1 MNPFFKLGTMLTIV
15 AGAAMTISSCSSNDA
30 PEFDPNAETKWN
42 FQTEFVKQFGEIA
55 SNQNWGFNSVG
66 VYTMPSSTRTVYKTD
81 MPECWQY
88 YEPAPDVTPDQIE
101 AVKVAFQDIP
111 EGFVSEQMNYT
122 RFYVQQV
129 YMSNRTYKDGYNQDV
144 VGSEK
149 MNQLKVWKDDAN
161 GEHAYDFNR
170 DAGSTVLFINSGT
183 HKFSYSNSSH
193 DGKDYFD
200 YIVKRV
206 GGYYYVGFSFKANGQ
221 NPNEKVEGDN
231 NYDDWIVRIVP
242 AKMKGEEDKNTQRII
257 VEDLGSIGDFD
268 YNDLV
273 FDAYVYNQNGQTWA
287 KIKLLAAGG
296 TLPVYICG
304 CEERKEVHNMFG
316 VSTTT
321 MVNTKNGT
329 VDKSAVEFTIKLKNE
344 VSSSFNAN
352 DIEVQVD
359 NNGNVI
365 TLTSNV
371 GKAPEKICVDNS
383 FYWCD
388 EKVNVK
394 TVYPSFSKYVND
406 PTVGD
411 WWK

>member
-1 MNPFFKLGTMLTIV
+1 
-15 AGAAMTISSCSSNDA
+15 MTISSCSSNDA

-55 SNQNWGFNSVG
+55 SNQNWGFKSVG

-81 MPECWQY
+81 MPECYQY

-101 AVKVAFQDIP
+101 AVKLAFQNIEDL
-111 EGFVSEQMNYT
+111 VSEQPNYT
-122 RFYVQQV
+122 RFYVQHV
-129 YMSNRTYKDGYNQDV
+129 YMSDRTYKDGYNQDV
-144 VGSEK
+144 VGSNH
-149 MNQLKVWKDDAN
+149 MDHLKVWKDDEN
-161 GEHAYDFNR
+161 GEHANDFNR
-170 DAGSTVLFINSGT
+170 NAGSTVLFINSGT
-183 HKFSYSNSSH
+183 KKFSYSNSTDSQEH
-193 DGKDYFD
+193 FD
-200 YIVKRV
+200 YIVKKV
-206 GGYYYVGFSFKANGQ
+206 GDYYYVGFSFKATGQ
-221 NPNEKVEGDN
+221 NPNQQVEGDN

-242 AKMKGEEDKNTQRII
+242 AKLKGEEDKNTQRII

-273 FDAYVYNQNGQTWA
+273 FDAYVYNKDGGTWA
-287 KIKLLAAGG
+287 NITLRAAGG
-296 TLPVYICG
+296 TLPIYICG
-304 CEERKEVHNMFG
+304 CEEKVEVHDKFG
-316 VSTTT
+316 VSRTT

-329 VDKSAVEFTIKLKNE
+329 VDKDPVEFTIKLKNAT
-344 VSSSFNAN
+344 SSSFNAN
-352 DIEVQVD
+352 DIEVQVE
-359 NNGNVI
+359 NNGNVM

-371 GKAPEKICVDNS
+371 GRAPEKICVDNS

>member
-1 MNPFFKLGTMLTIV
+1 MNQFFKLGTMLTIV

-66 VYTMPSSTRTVYKTD
+66 VYTMPSSTRSVIKTD
-81 MPECWQY
+81 MPDYQN
-88 YEPAPDVTPDQIE
+88 YEPAPEVTQAQIDQ
-101 AVKVAFQDIP
+101 VKVAFQNIP
-111 EGFVSEQMNYT
+111 DNFVSEQMNYT
-122 RFYVQQV
+122 RFFVQQV
-129 YMSNRTYKDGYNQDV
+129 FMSHRSYKAGNGDYVDG
-144 VGSEK
+144 SSK
-149 MNQLKVWKDDAN
+149 MNKLGVWKDDVTS
-161 GEHAYDFNR
+161 EHANDFNR

-183 HKFSYSNSSH
+183 KKFSYSNSS
-193 DGKDYFD
+193 DGGKDYFD
-200 YIVKRV
+200 YIVKKV

-273 FDAYVYNQNGQTWA
+273 FDAYVYNKDGQTWA
-287 KIKLLAAGG
+287 NIKLLAAGG
-296 TLPVYICG
+296 TLPIYICG
-304 CEERKEVHNMFG
+304 CEEQVEVHNKFG

-329 VDKSAVEFTIKLKNE
+329 VDKSPVEFTIKLKNE
-344 VSSSFNAN
+344 ASSSFNAN
-352 DIEVQVD
+352 NIEVKVD

-383 FYWCD
+383 FNWCD
-388 EKVNVK
+388 EKVNVN
-394 TVYPSFSKYVND
+394 TVYKNFSKYVSN
-406 PTVGD
+406 PSISD

>member
-1 MNPFFKLGTMLTIV
+1 MNHFFKLGTMLTIV

-55 SNQNWGFNSVG
+55 SNQNWGFKSVG
-66 VYTMPSSTRTVYKTD
+66 VYTMPSSTRDLIKKD
-81 MPECWQY
+81 MPAYQN
-88 YEPAPDVTPDQIE
+88 YEPAPDVTQAQIDQ
-101 AVKVAFQDIP
+101 VKLAFQNIED
-111 EGFVSEQMNYT
+111 FVSEPINFD
-122 RFYVQQV
+122 RFFVQQV

-206 GGYYYVGFSFKANGQ
+206 GGYYYVGFSFKATGQ
-221 NPNEKVEGDN
+221 NPNQQVAGDN

-242 AKMKGEEDKNTQRII
+242 AKLKGEEDKNTQRII

-273 FDAYVYNQNGQTWA
+273 FDAYVYNKDGKTWA
-287 KIKLLAAGG
+287 NIKLLAAGG
-296 TLPVYICG
+296 TLPIYICG
-304 CEERKEVHNMFG
+304 CEEKVEVHDKFG
-316 VSTTT
+316 VSRTT
-321 MVNTKNGT
+321 MVNTKKGT
-329 VDKSAVEFTIKLKNE
+329 VDKDPVEFTIKLRNE

-352 DIEVQVD
+352 DIEVQVE
-359 NNGNVI
+359 NNGNVM

-371 GKAPEKICVDNS
+371 GRAPEKICVDNS

-388 EKVNVK
+388 EKVNVN
-394 TVYPSFSKYVND
+394 TVYPNFAKYVSD
-406 PTVGD
+406 PSFD
-411 WWK
+411 KWW

>member
-1 MNPFFKLGTMLTIV
+1 MNQFFKLGTMLTIV

-66 VYTMPSSTRTVYKTD
+66 VYTMPSSTRTVIKTD
-81 MPECWQY
+81 MPDY
-88 YEPAPDVTPDQIE
+88 KLYEPAPEVTEAQINE
-101 AVKVAFQDIP
+101 VKDAFQNINNLD
-111 EGFVSEQMNYT
+111 SEPINYT
-122 RFYVQQV
+122 SFFVQQV
-129 YMSNRTYKDGYNQDV
+129 YMSNRTYKDGNGNDV
-144 VGSEK
+144 VGSSK
-149 MNQLKVWKDDAN
+149 MNHLKVWKDNEN
-161 GEHAYDFNR
+161 GEHANDFNVK
-170 DAGSTVLFINSGT
+170 AGTTVLFVNAGT
-183 HKFSYSNSSH
+183 YKFSYSNSS
-193 DGKDYFD
+193 DSGKDYFD
-200 YIVKRV
+200 YIVKKV
-206 GGYYYVGFSFKANGQ
+206 GDYYYVGFSFKARGQ
-221 NPNEKVEGDN
+221 NPNEQVEGDN

-242 AKMKGEEDKNTQRII
+242 AKMLGDEEKNTQRII

-304 CEERKEVHNMFG
+304 CDEKVEVHDKFG

-321 MVNTKNGT
+321 MVNTKKGT
-329 VDKSAVEFTIKLKNE
+329 VDKSAVEFTIKLKNG

-352 DIEVQVD
+352 DIEVQVN

-371 GKAPEKICVDNS
+371 GKAPEKICVDTS
-383 FYWCD
+383 FEWCD

-394 TVYPSFSKYVND
+394 TVYPNFAKYVSN
-406 PTVGD
+406 PSISK
-411 WWK
+411 WW

>member
-1 MNPFFKLGTMLTIV
+1 MNQFFKLGTMLTIV

-66 VYTMPSSTRTVYKTD
+66 VYTMPSSTRSVIKTD
-81 MPECWQY
+81 MPDYQK
-88 YEPAPDVTPDQIE
+88 YEPAPDVTEAQINE
-101 AVKVAFQDIP
+101 VKDAFQNINNLD
-111 EGFVSEQMNYT
+111 SEPINYT
-122 RFYVQQV
+122 SFFVQQV
-129 YMSNRTYKDGYNQDV
+129 YMSNRTYKDGNNQDV
-144 VGSEK
+144 VGSSK
-149 MNQLKVWKDDAN
+149 MNHLKVWKDNEN
-161 GEHAYDFNR
+161 GEHANDFNVK
-170 DAGSTVLFINSGT
+170 AGTTVLFVNAGT
-183 HKFSYSNSSH
+183 YKFSYSNSS
-193 DGKDYFD
+193 DSGKDYFD
-200 YIVKRV
+200 YIVKKV

-304 CEERKEVHNMFG
+304 CDEKVEVHDKFG

-321 MVNTKNGT
+321 MVNTKKGT
-329 VDKSAVEFTIKLKNE
+329 VDKSYVEFTIKLKNQ

-352 DIEVQVD
+352 DIEVKVD

-365 TLTSNV
+365 PLTSNV

-383 FYWCD
+383 FVWCD

-394 TVYPSFSKYVND
+394 TVYPNFSRYVSN
-406 PTVGD
+406 PSIGK
-411 WWK
+411 WW

>member
-66 VYTMPSSTRTVYKTD
+66 VYTMPSSTRTVIKQD
-81 MPECWQY
+81 MPAYQD
-88 YEPAPDVTPDQIE
+88 YEPAPDVTDDDIN
-101 AVKVAFQDIP
+101 AVKKEFQNIP
-111 EGFVSEQMNYT
+111 DGYVSEQLNYT
-122 RFYVQQV
+122 SFFVQQV
-129 YMSNRTYKDGYNQDV
+129 FMSNRTYKDGNGNDV
-144 VGSEK
+144 VGSSK
-149 MNQLKVWKDDAN
+149 MNQLKVWKDN
-161 GEHAYDFNR
+161 VTSEHANDFNVQ
-170 DAGSTVLFINSGT
+170 AGTTVLFVNAGT
-183 HKFSYSNSSH
+183 YKFSYSNSIDS
-193 DGKDYFD
+193 GKDYD
-200 YIVKRV
+200 YYIVKKV
-206 GGYYYVGFSFKANGQ
+206 GDYYYVGFSFKANGQ
-221 NPNEKVEGDN
+221 NPNEQVKGDN

-242 AKMKGEEDKNTQRII
+242 ANMLGDEEKNTQRII

-273 FDAYVYNQNGQTWA
+273 FDAYVYNKNGQTWA

-304 CEERKEVHNMFG
+304 CEENVEVHEKFG
-316 VSTTT
+316 VPTTT
-321 MVNTKNGT
+321 MVNTNNGT
-329 VDKSAVEFTIKLKNE
+329 VKKSHVEFTIKLKNE

-352 DIEVQVD
+352 DIEVKVD

-365 TLTSNV
+365 PLTSNV

-383 FYWCD
+383 FVWCD
-388 EKVNVK
+388 ERVNVNS
-394 TVYPSFSKYVND
+394 VYPKFSKYVSN
-406 PTVGD
+406 PSIND

>member
-1 MNPFFKLGTMLTIV
+1 
-15 AGAAMTISSCSSNDA
+15 MTISSCSSNDA

-55 SNQNWGFNSVG
+55 SNQNWGFKSVG
-66 VYTMPSSTRTVYKTD
+66 VYTMPSSTRDLIKKD
-81 MPECWQY
+81 MPAYQN
-88 YEPAPDVTPDQIE
+88 YEPAPDVTQAQIDQ
-101 AVKVAFQDIP
+101 VKLAFQNIED
-111 EGFVSEQMNYT
+111 FVSEPINFD
-122 RFYVQQV
+122 RFFVQQV

-221 NPNEKVEGDN
+221 NPNQQVAGDN

-242 AKMKGEEDKNTQRII
+242 AKLKGEEDKNTQRII

-273 FDAYVYNQNGQTWA
+273 FDAYVYNKDGGTWA
-287 KIKLLAAGG
+287 NITLRAAGG
-296 TLPVYICG
+296 TLPIYICG
-304 CEERKEVHNMFG
+304 CEEKVEVHDKFG
-316 VSTTT
+316 VSRTT

-329 VDKSAVEFTIKLKNE
+329 VDKDPVEFTIKLKNAT
-344 VSSSFNAN
+344 SSSFNAN
-352 DIEVQVD
+352 DIEVQVE
-359 NNGNVI
+359 NNGNVM

-371 GKAPEKICVDNS
+371 GRAPEKICVDNS

-388 EKVNVK
+388 EKVNVN
-394 TVYPSFSKYVND
+394 TVYPNFAKYVSD
-406 PTVGD
+406 PSFD
-411 WWK
+411 KWW

>member
-1 MNPFFKLGTMLTIV
+1 
-15 AGAAMTISSCSSNDA
+15 MTISSCSSNDA

-66 VYTMPSSTRTVYKTD
+66 VYTMPSSTRSVIKTD
-81 MPECWQY
+81 EPECQK
-88 YEPAPDVTPDQIE
+88 YEPAPEVTQAQIDE
-101 AVKVAFQDIP
+101 VKVAFQNIP
-111 EGFVSEQMNYT
+111 EGFVSEQPNYT
-122 RFYVQQV
+122 RFFVQQV
-129 YMSNRTYKDGYNQDV
+129 FMSHRSYKAGNGDYVDG
-144 VGSEK
+144 SSK
-149 MNQLKVWKDDAN
+149 MNKLGVWKDDN
-161 GEHAYDFNR
+161 NFEHANDFNVE
-170 DAGSTVLFINSGT
+170 AGSTVLFINSGT
-183 HKFSYSNSSH
+183 HKFSYSNSS
-193 DGKDYFD
+193 DGGKNYFD
-200 YIVKRV
+200 YIVKKV

-242 AKMKGEEDKNTQRII
+242 AVLKGGEEKNTQRII

-273 FDAYVYNQNGQTWA
+273 FDAYVYNKDGQTWA
-287 KIKLLAAGG
+287 NIKLLAAGG

-304 CEERKEVHNMFG
+304 CDGQVEVHDKFG

-329 VDKSAVEFTIKLKNE
+329 VDKSPVEFTIKLKNE
-344 VSSSFNAN
+344 ESSSFNAN
-352 DIEVQVD
+352 DIEVKVD

-383 FYWCD
+383 FVWCD

-394 TVYPSFSKYVND
+394 TVYKDFSKYVSD
-406 PTVGD
+406 PSISD

>member
-1 MNPFFKLGTMLTIV
+1 
-15 AGAAMTISSCSSNDA
+15 MTISSCSSNDA

-55 SNQNWGFNSVG
+55 SNQNWGFKSVG
-66 VYTMPSSTRTVYKTD
+66 VYTMPSSTRDLIKKD
-81 MPECWQY
+81 MPAYQD
-88 YEPAPDVTPDQIE
+88 YEPAPDVTPDQINE
-101 AVKVAFQDIP
+101 VKLAFQNIKD
-111 EGFVSEQMNYT
+111 FVSEPINFD
-122 RFYVQQV
+122 RFFVQQV

-221 NPNEKVEGDN
+221 NPNQQVAGDN

-242 AKMKGEEDKNTQRII
+242 AKLKGEEDKNTQRII

-273 FDAYVYNQNGQTWA
+273 FDAYVYNKDGQTWA
-287 KIKLLAAGG
+287 NIKLLAAGG

-304 CEERKEVHNMFG
+304 CDEQVEVHDKFG

-329 VDKSAVEFTIKLKNE
+329 VDKNPVEFTIKLKNQT
-344 VSSSFNAN
+344 SSSFNAN
-352 DIEVQVD
+352 DIEVKVN
-359 NNGNVI
+359 NNGTWM

-383 FYWCD
+383 FNWCD
-388 EKVNVK
+388 ERQNIETKYQNFSQYVK
-394 TVYPSFSKYVND
+394 NPSI
-406 PTVGD
+406 GD

>member
-1 MNPFFKLGTMLTIV
+1 MNHFFKLGTMLTIV

-55 SNQNWGFNSVG
+55 SNQNWGFKSVG
-66 VYTMPSSTRTVYKTD
+66 VYTMPSSTRDLIKKD
-81 MPECWQY
+81 MPAYQN
-88 YEPAPDVTPDQIE
+88 YEPAPDVTQAQIDQ
-101 AVKVAFQDIP
+101 VKLAFQNIED
-111 EGFVSEQMNYT
+111 FVSEPINFD
-122 RFYVQQV
+122 RFFVQQV

-221 NPNEKVEGDN
+221 NPNQQVAGDN

-242 AKMKGEEDKNTQRII
+242 AKLKGEEDKNTQRII

-273 FDAYVYNQNGQTWA
+273 FDAYVYNKDGGTWA
-287 KIKLLAAGG
+287 NITLRAAGG
-296 TLPVYICG
+296 TLPIYICG
-304 CEERKEVHNMFG
+304 CEEKVEVHDKFG
-316 VSTTT
+316 VSRTT

-329 VDKSAVEFTIKLKNE
+329 VDKDPVEFTIKLKNAT
-344 VSSSFNAN
+344 SSSFNAN
-352 DIEVQVD
+352 DIEVQVE
-359 NNGNVI
+359 NNGNVM

-371 GKAPEKICVDNS
+371 GRAPEKICVDNS

-388 EKVNVK
+388 EKVNVN
-394 TVYPSFSKYVND
+394 TVYPNFAKYVSD
-406 PTVGD
+406 PSFD
-411 WWK
+411 KWW

>member
-1 MNPFFKLGTMLTIV
+1 
-15 AGAAMTISSCSSNDA
+15 MTISSCSSNDA

-55 SNQNWGFNSVG
+55 SNQNWGFKSVG
-66 VYTMPSSTRTVYKTD
+66 VYTMPSSTRDLIKKD
-81 MPECWQY
+81 MPAYQN
-88 YEPAPDVTPDQIE
+88 YEPAPDVTQAQIDQ
-101 AVKVAFQDIP
+101 VKLAFQNIED
-111 EGFVSEQMNYT
+111 FVSEPINFD
-122 RFYVQQV
+122 RFFVQQV

-200 YIVKRV
+200 YIVKKV

-221 NPNEKVEGDN
+221 NPNQQVAGDN

-242 AKMKGEEDKNTQRII
+242 AKLKGEEDKNTQRII

-273 FDAYVYNQNGQTWA
+273 FDAYVYNKDGGTWA
-287 KIKLLAAGG
+287 NITLRAAGG
-296 TLPVYICG
+296 TLPIYICG
-304 CEERKEVHNMFG
+304 CEEKVEVHDKFG
-316 VSTTT
+316 VSRNT

-329 VDKSAVEFTIKLKNE
+329 VDKDPVEFTIKLKNAT
-344 VSSSFNAN
+344 SSSFNAN
-352 DIEVQVD
+352 DIEVQVE
-359 NNGNVI
+359 NNGNVM

-371 GKAPEKICVDNS
+371 GRAPEKICVDNS

-388 EKVNVK
+388 EKVNVN
-394 TVYPSFSKYVND
+394 TVYPNFSRYVSN
-406 PTVGD
+406 PTID
-411 WWK
+411 KWW

>member
-1 MNPFFKLGTMLTIV
+1 
-15 AGAAMTISSCSSNDA
+15 MTISSCSSNDA

-55 SNQNWGFNSVG
+55 SNQNWGFKSVG

-101 AVKVAFQDIP
+101 AVKLAFQNIEDL
-111 EGFVSEQMNYT
+111 VSEQPNYT
-122 RFYVQQV
+122 RFYVQHV
-129 YMSNRTYKDGYNQDV
+129 YMSDRTYKDGYNQDV
-144 VGSEK
+144 VGSNH
-149 MNQLKVWKDDAN
+149 MDHLKVWKDDEN
-161 GEHAYDFNR
+161 GEHANDFNR
-170 DAGSTVLFINSGT
+170 NAGSTVLFINSGT
-183 HKFSYSNSSH
+183 HKFSYFNSTDSQDH
-193 DGKDYFD
+193 FD
-200 YIVKRV
+200 YIVKKV
-206 GGYYYVGFSFKANGQ
+206 GGYYYVGFSFKATGQ
-221 NPNEKVEGDN
+221 NPNQKVEGDN

-273 FDAYVYNQNGQTWA
+273 FDAYVYNKEGQTWA
-287 KIKLLAAGG
+287 NITLRAAGG
-296 TLPVYICG
+296 TLPIYICG
-304 CEERKEVHNMFG
+304 CEERVEVHDKFG
-316 VSTTT
+316 VSRTT
-321 MVNTKNGT
+321 MVNTKKGT
-329 VDKSAVEFTIKLKNE
+329 VDKNPVEFTIKLKNAT
-344 VSSSFNAN
+344 SSQFNAN

-371 GKAPEKICVDNS
+371 GRAPEKICVDNS

-388 EKVNVK
+388 EKVNVN
-394 TVYPSFSKYVND
+394 TVYPNFSRYVSN
-406 PTVGD
+406 PTID
-411 WWK
+411 KWW

>member
-1 MNPFFKLGTMLTIV
+1 
-15 AGAAMTISSCSSNDA
+15 MTISSCSSNDA

-55 SNQNWGFNSVG
+55 SNQNWGFKSVG
-66 VYTMPSSTRTVYKTD
+66 VYTMPSSTRSVYKTD
-81 MPECWQY
+81 MPECYQY
-88 YEPAPDVTPDQIE
+88 YEPAPEVTPAQKE
-101 AVKVAFQDIP
+101 EVEKAFQNIP
-111 EGFVSEQMNYT
+111 ENFVSEQLNYT
-122 RFYVQQV
+122 SFFVQQV
-129 YMSNRTYKDGYNQDV
+129 FMSHRSYKAGNGDYVDG
-144 VGSEK
+144 SSK
-149 MNQLKVWKDDAN
+149 MNKLGVWKDDN
-161 GEHAYDFNR
+161 NFEHANDFNVE
-170 DAGSTVLFINSGT
+170 AGTTVLFVNAGT
-183 HKFSYSNSSH
+183 KKFSYSNSS
-193 DGKDYFD
+193 DGGKNYFD
-200 YIVKRV
+200 YIVKKV
-206 GGYYYVGFSFKANGQ
+206 GDYYYVGFSFNANGQ
-221 NPNEKVEGDN
+221 NPNEQVKGDN

-242 AKMKGEEDKNTQRII
+242 AVLKGGEEKNTQRII

-304 CEERKEVHNMFG
+304 CDEQKEVHNMFG

-329 VDKSAVEFTIKLKNE
+329 VDKSPVEFTIKLKNE
-344 VSSSFNAN
+344 ESSSFNAN
-352 DIEVQVD
+352 DIEVKVD

-383 FYWCD
+383 FVWCD

-394 TVYPSFSKYVND
+394 TVYKNFSKYVSN
-406 PTVGD
+406 PSIGK
-411 WWK
+411 WW

>member
-1 MNPFFKLGTMLTIV
+1 MNQFFKLGTMLTIV

-66 VYTMPSSTRTVYKTD
+66 VYTMPSSTRTVIKTD
-81 MPECWQY
+81 MPDYQK
-88 YEPAPDVTPDQIE
+88 YEPAPDVTEAQINE
-101 AVKVAFQDIP
+101 VKDAFQNINNLD
-111 EGFVSEQMNYT
+111 SEPINYT
-122 RFYVQQV
+122 SFFVQQV
-129 YMSNRTYKDGYNQDV
+129 YMSNRTYKDGNGNDV
-144 VGSEK
+144 VGSSK
-149 MNQLKVWKDDAN
+149 MNHLKVWKDNEN
-161 GEHAYDFNR
+161 GEHANDFNVK
-170 DAGSTVLFINSGT
+170 AGTTVLFVNAGT
-183 HKFSYSNSSH
+183 YKFSYSNSS
-193 DGKDYFD
+193 DSGKDYFD
-200 YIVKRV
+200 YIVKKV
-206 GGYYYVGFSFKANGQ
+206 GEYYYVGFSFKARGQ
-221 NPNEKVEGDN
+221 NPNEQVEGDN

-242 AKMKGEEDKNTQRII
+242 AKMLGDEEKNTQRII

-304 CEERKEVHNMFG
+304 CDEKVEVHDKFG

-321 MVNTKNGT
+321 MVNTKKGT
-329 VDKSAVEFTIKLKNE
+329 VDKSYVEFTIKLRNE

-352 DIEVQVD
+352 DIEVQVN

-365 TLTSNV
+365 PLTSNV

-383 FYWCD
+383 FDWCD
-388 EKVNVK
+388 ERQNIATK
-394 TVYPSFSKYVND
+394 YPDFTKYVSN
-406 PTVGD
+406 PSIGD

>member
-1 MNPFFKLGTMLTIV
+1 
-15 AGAAMTISSCSSNDA
+15 MTISSCSSNDA

-55 SNQNWGFNSVG
+55 SNQNWGFKSVG
-66 VYTMPSSTRTVYKTD
+66 VYTMPSSTRSVYKTD

-88 YEPAPDVTPDQIE
+88 YEPAPDVTEAQINE
-101 AVKVAFQDIP
+101 VKVAFQNIP
-111 EGFVSEQMNYT
+111 EGFVSEQMNNYT

-129 YMSNRTYKDGYNQDV
+129 YMSHRNYKAGDGSYV
-144 VGSEK
+144 EGSNH
-149 MNQLKVWKDDAN
+149 MNQFRVWKDDETS
-161 GEHAYDFNR
+161 EHANDFNVQ
-170 DAGSTVLFINSGT
+170 AGTTVLFVNAGT
-183 HKFSYSNSSH
+183 YKFSYSNSR
-193 DGKDYFD
+193 DGGKNYFD
-200 YIVKRV
+200 YKVKKV

-273 FDAYVYNQNGQTWA
+273 FDAYVYNKDGGTWA
-287 KIKLLAAGG
+287 NITLRAAGG
-296 TLPVYICG
+296 TLPIYICG
-304 CEERKEVHNMFG
+304 CEEKVEVHDKFG
-316 VSTTT
+316 VSRTT

-329 VDKSAVEFTIKLKNE
+329 VDKDPVEFTIKLKNAT
-344 VSSSFNAN
+344 SSSFNAN
-352 DIEVQVD
+352 DIEVQVE
-359 NNGNVI
+359 NNGNVM

-371 GKAPEKICVDNS
+371 GRAPEKICVDNS

-388 EKVNVK
+388 EKVNVN
-394 TVYPSFSKYVND
+394 TVYPNFSRYVSN
-406 PTVGD
+406 PTID
-411 WWK
+411 KWW

>member
-1 MNPFFKLGTMLTIV
+1 MNQFFKLGTMLTIV

-66 VYTMPSSTRTVYKTD
+66 VYTMPSSTRSVIKTD
-81 MPECWQY
+81 MPDYQK
-88 YEPAPDVTPDQIE
+88 YEPAPDVTEAQINE
-101 AVKVAFQDIP
+101 VKDAFQNINNLD
-111 EGFVSEQMNYT
+111 SEPINYT
-122 RFYVQQV
+122 SFFVQQV
-129 YMSNRTYKDGYNQDV
+129 YMSNRTYKDGNNQDV
-144 VGSEK
+144 VGSSK
-149 MNQLKVWKDDAN
+149 MNHLKVWKDNEN
-161 GEHAYDFNR
+161 GEHANDFNVK
-170 DAGSTVLFINSGT
+170 AGTTVLFVNAGT
-183 HKFSYSNSSH
+183 YKFSYSNSS
-193 DGKDYFD
+193 DSGKDYFD
-200 YIVKRV
+200 YIVKKV

-273 FDAYVYNQNGQTWA
+273 FDAYVYNKDGQTWA
-287 KIKLLAAGG
+287 NIKLLAAGG
-296 TLPVYICG
+296 TLPIYICG
-304 CEERKEVHNMFG
+304 CEERVEVHDKFG

-329 VDKSAVEFTIKLKNE
+329 VDKSAVEFTIKLKNQ

-352 DIEVQVD
+352 DIEVKVD

-365 TLTSNV
+365 PLTSNV

-383 FYWCD
+383 FEWCD

-394 TVYPSFSKYVND
+394 TVYPNFAKYVSN
-406 PTVGD
+406 PSISK
-411 WWK
+411 WW